1 MPQPVKYSVDAMLD
15 AVRALVLDGGPS
27 AASVRGVCL
36 AIGAPSGSVYHR
48 FPSRDDLLA
57 AAWLRA
63 QDRFLRAYLNALSVS
78 DAPHAVEAAITV
90 LTWSRD
96 NPDDAALLLRIALR
110 DLLNGELTPMLKER
124 AEANQRAVLEALVAL
139 SANVGQSL
147 RDVALAVVDL
157 PYSVTRRALQNGELP
172 DDDDIAAVRRAT
184 ALLLEDPTAQ
194 R

>member
-1 MPQPVKYSVDAMLD
+1 MPQPVKYSADAMLD
-15 AVRALVLDGGPS
+15 AVRALVLDGGPA

-36 AIGAPSGSVYHR
+36 ATGAPSGSVYHR

-63 QDRFLRAYLNALSVS
+63 QDRFLRAYLNALAVR
-78 DAPHAVEAAITV
+78 DAPHAIEAAVTV

-110 DLLNGELTPMLKER
+110 DLLNGELTPALKER
-124 AEANQRAVLEALVAL
+124 AEANQRGVLEALGAL
-139 SANVGQSL
+139 SAHVGHPL

-172 DDDDIAAVRRAT
+172 DDDDIAAVRRAA
-184 ALLLEDPTAQ
+184 ALLLAHSDAP

>member
-1 MPQPVKYSVDAMLD
+1 MPQPVKYSADAMLD

-36 AIGAPSGSVYHR
+36 ATGAPSGSVYHR

-63 QDRFLRAYLNALSVS
+63 QDRFLRAYLNALAVS
-78 DAPHAVEAAITV
+78 DAPHAIEAAVTV

-110 DLLNGELTPMLKER
+110 DLLNGELTPALKER
-124 AEANQRAVLEALVAL
+124 AEANQRGVREALGAL
-139 SANVGQSL
+139 SANVGHSL

-157 PYSVTRRALQNGELP
+157 PYSVTRRALQNGHLP
-172 DDDDIAAVRRAT
+172 DEDDIAAVRRAA
-184 ALLLEDPTAQ
+184 ALLLAH
-194 R
+194 